1 MLCGDILPMISET
14 RQCNIGS
21 DNAEVEEK
29 EANLELLIQAVAEEK
44 NKIESYLEEVRETLA
59 TTKNKL
65 DESEKEKKFL
75 TEQLNKKHPS
85 DHTALSRELH
95 VCKERVQECEEEIK
109 DLISERNNT
118 KLLMSHLE
126 SLVAR
131 HERSLRA
138 TVVKRQQQNGG
149 ASSEVEVLKAL
160 KALFEHHKA
169 LDEKVRDKLK
179 ASIEREMQLEE
190 LYENSNRNNKLLK
203 EQINQMKVHQKSN
216 EDVFKNANLNDY
228 KENEKKE
235 KTEEDGDKS
244 QQSQVELQ
252 ALRVVKLQESK
263 EKQESELQ
271 HVRQRITYQNNK
283 IQELEENLDTAR
295 KDLIKSED
303 ANNRLQKEN
312 QETSTVRRD
321 LEERNLQIEHRYM
334 SVQHEFNK
342 IQDINDQLQGELV
355 NRDAKINQLKEQN
368 EVFIKR
374 YETAEKKYKQS
385 IRRVEA
391 LPEVEA
397 ELAQR
402 RAALSQA
409 EEKHGSYAEKVK
421 TLEEQLSVKNEEIS
435 RARQHQKL
443 SIDNIQR
450 LTKTVDRLLVES
462 EERLKLNHKEKLS
475 AQNENNHLTNDLE
488 NMSKQFEDLQSE
500 NDRLKNTIEKLK
512 TESSKSTTR
521 SQSNTTNYPSN
532 SVTLLRSSNRSKYIN
547 NYNQSSSSIVG
558 AGSTPDLTRHRR
570 LIGNS
575 SGIMSMNSHGNQHLF
590 SMDSSRQH
598 GGSDNLVTTF
608 DRENVP
614 HYATIRRSSN
624 ESNYMRN
631 NQENNHLLSKPTP
644 FMSESKNDRTVF
656 TSSELLSSPRASSPA
671 SSILQANKR
680 EFYDPES
687 HVEHLNSKLNAIN
700 REISE
705 LQQQKLAT
713 SFGENCV
720 LESDMEQQ
728 VGRRTMF
735 QLDSG
740 KLVFP
745 GSDYT
750 EPSTSYMKGFDK
762 FPSTASDLGDQKISS
777 ELSYSVDDIINAS
790 PSSSTTSSS
799 KQRNDII
806 SQNKSGGS
814 NGSVKKKSTIKHS
827 ISKLF
832 QKNKDKSS
840 RGSNQRVHHVEP
852 SSMTTTYDDC
862 SAEYVSGN
870 SSMNLIEQQ
879 TISNTMRL
887 KNEATLQRKHRL
899 LEHVRETG
907 KAFSTWDSQTI
918 VAWLELWVGMPSWY
932 VNVCK
937 TNIRSG
943 EIMAGLSDTEIQREI
958 GINNK
963 LHRLKLKLA
972 IQEMIS
978 LTSPSAPPTSRTK
991 LAYGEMTHEWIGKE
1005 WLFSLGLSQYKAYF
1019 MECLV
1024 DARMLDHLTKKDF
1037 RQHLK
1042 IVDGFH
1048 KSSMLFGIQ
1057 CLKQLNYNKKELES
1071 RRERCLDQ
1079 NKDVLVWSNQR
1090 VIRWLHSIGLGDYC
1104 SRLPTSGIHGAMIA
1118 LDVSFDSQSLALYMQ
1133 IPNNKL
1139 QARQILERE
1148 FNNLVSTGTERKVR
1162 LNETRSSAGKQ
1173 SFLHRTLSG
1182 RRKKGERNGGK
1193 IGQFKPLTPQVEASP
1208 ISFTSQGPDPKS
1220 TENTER

>member
-21 DNAEVEEK
+21 DNAEIEEK

-44 NKIESYLEEVRETLA
+44 NKIELNLEEVRETLA

-65 DESEKEKKFL
+65 DECEKEKKFL

-95 VCKERVQECEEEIK
+95 VCKERVRECEEEIK
-109 DLISERNNT
+109 DLIAERNNT
-118 KLLMSHLE
+118 KLLMNHLE

-203 EQINQMKVHQKSN
+203 EQINQMKMHQKSN
-216 EDVFKNANLNDY
+216 EDILKDVNVADY
-228 KENEKKE
+228 NENGKKE
-235 KTEEDGDKS
+235 KTGEDGDET
-244 QQSQVELQ
+244 QQSQVEIQ

-303 ANNRLQKEN
+303 SNNRLQKEN
-312 QETSTVRRD
+312 QETSTVRRE

-342 IQDINDQLQGELV
+342 IQGINDHLRGELV
-355 NRDAKINQLKEQN
+355 NRDANIKKLQEQN
-368 EVFIKR
+368 EVFIQK

-409 EEKHGSYAEKVK
+409 EERHGSYAEKVK
-421 TLEEQLSVKNEEIS
+421 SLEEQLTVKNEEIS

-450 LTKTVDRLLVES
+450 LTKTVDRLMVES

-475 AQNENNHLTNDLE
+475 AQNENNHLTDDLE
-488 NMSKQFEDLQSE
+488 NMSKQFEDVQAE
-500 NDRLKNTIEKLK
+500 NDRLKKTIEMLK
-512 TESSKSTTR
+512 TSLNSKSTNR
-521 SQSNTTNYPSN
+521 PQSNSTNYPSN
-532 SVTLLRSSNRSKYIN
+532 SVTLLRSSNRSKHVN
-547 NYNQSSSSIVG
+547 NYNQSSSSIVA

-570 LIGNS
+570 LVGNS
-575 SGIMSMNSHGNQHLF
+575 SGAMTLNAHGNQHLF
-590 SMDSSRQH
+590 SIDSSRQH
-598 GGSDNLVTTF
+598 GGSDNLIASF
-608 DRENVP
+608 DRDNVP
-614 HYATIRRSSN
+614 HYVTLRRSSN
-624 ESNYMRN
+624 ESNYTRS
-631 NQENNHLLSKPTP
+631 NQDNNHLLSKPTS
-644 FMSESKNDRTVF
+644 FMSEHKNDRTVF

-680 EFYDPES
+680 EYYDPES

-705 LQQQKLAT
+705 LQHQKLAT
-713 SFGENCV
+713 SYGDSCILEN
-720 LESDMEQQ
+720 DMEQHG
-728 VGRRTMF
+728 GRRTMF

-750 EPSTSYMKGFDK
+750 EPSTSYMKAFDK
-762 FPSTASDLGDQKISS
+762 FPSTASDLGAHKISS
-777 ELSYSVDDIINAS
+777 EMSYSVDDIINAS

-799 KQRNDII
+799 KQYSDRGMT
-806 SQNKSGGS
+806 SQSKSGGS
-814 NGSVKKKSTIKHS
+814 NGSMKKKNTIKHS

-832 QKNKDKSS
+832 HKTKDKSS
-840 RGSNQRVHHVEP
+840 RGSNHRINQAD
-852 SSMTTTYDDC
+852 TTLCDD
-862 SAEYVSGN
+862 SAECASGD
-870 SSMNLIEQQ
+870 STMNLIEQQ

-887 KNEATLQRKHRL
+887 KEEATLQQKHRL

-958 GINNK
+958 GITNK

-978 LTSPSAPPTSRTK
+978 LTSPSAPPTSRTT
-991 LAYGEMTHEWIGKE
+991 LAYGEMTHKWIGLE
-1005 WLFSLGLSQYKAYF
+1005 WLTSLGLSQYKAYF

-1024 DARMLDHLTKKDF
+1024 DARMLDHLTKKDL

-1057 CLKQLNYNKKELES
+1057 CLKRLNYNKKELES
-1071 RRERCLDQ
+1071 RREKCLDQ

-1090 VIRWLHSIGLGDYC
+1090 VIRWLQSIGLGDYT
-1104 SRLPTSGIHGAMIA
+1104 SHLPKSGIHGAMIA
-1118 LDVSFDSQSLALYMQ
+1118 LDASFDSQSLALYMQ

-1148 FNNLVSTGTERKVR
+1148 FNNLVSTGTDRKLR
-1162 LNETRSSAGKQ
+1162 LNETRSSASKP
-1173 SFLHRTLSG
+1173 SFLTRTLSG
-1182 RRKKGERNGGK
+1182 RRKKGERYGVK
-1193 IGQFKPLTPQVEASP
+1193 PGQFKTLTPQVEASP
-1208 ISFTSQGPDPKS
+1208 ISFTSQGSDTKS
-1220 TENTER
+1220 TESTER

>member
-21 DNAEVEEK
+21 DNAEIEEK

-44 NKIESYLEEVRETLA
+44 NKIELNLEEVRESLA

-65 DESEKEKKFL
+65 DECEKEKKFL
-75 TEQLNKKHPS
+75 TEQLNKKQPS

-95 VCKERVQECEEEIK
+95 VCKERVRECEEEIK
-109 DLISERNNT
+109 DLIAERNNT
-118 KLLMSHLE
+118 KLLMNHLE

-203 EQINQMKVHQKSN
+203 EQINQMKMHQKSN
-216 EDVFKNANLNDY
+216 EDILKDVSVTDY
-228 KENEKKE
+228 DENGKKE
-235 KTEEDGDKS
+235 KTGEDGDET
-244 QQSQVELQ
+244 QQSQVEIQ

-295 KDLIKSED
+295 KDLIKLED
-303 ANNRLQKEN
+303 SNNRLQKEN
-312 QETSTVRRD
+312 QETSTVRRE

-342 IQDINDQLQGELV
+342 IQGINDHLRGELV
-355 NRDAKINQLKEQN
+355 NRDANMKKLQEQN
-368 EVFIKR
+368 EVFVQK

-409 EEKHGSYAEKVK
+409 EERHGSYAEKVK
-421 TLEEQLSVKNEEIS
+421 SLEEQLTVKNEELS
-435 RARQHQKL
+435 R
-443 SIDNIQR
+443 
-450 LTKTVDRLLVES
+450 
-462 EERLKLNHKEKLS
+462 
-475 AQNENNHLTNDLE
+475 NHLTDDLE
-488 NMSKQFEDLQSE
+488 NMSKQFEDVQAE
-500 NDRLKNTIEKLK
+500 NDRLKKTIEMLK
-512 TESSKSTTR
+512 TNLNSKSTNR
-521 SQSNTTNYPSN
+521 PQSNSTNYPSN
-532 SVTLLRSSNRSKYIN
+532 SVTLLRSSNRNKHVN
-547 NYNQSSSSIVG
+547 NYNQSSSSIFA

-570 LIGNS
+570 LVGNS
-575 SGIMSMNSHGNQHLF
+575 SGAMTLNAHGNQHLF
-590 SMDSSRQH
+590 SIDSSRQH
-598 GGSDNLVTTF
+598 GGSDNLIASF
-608 DRENVP
+608 DRDNVP
-614 HYATIRRSSN
+614 HYVTLRRSSN
-624 ESNYMRN
+624 ESNYTRS
-631 NQENNHLLSKPTP
+631 NQDNNHLLSKPTS
-644 FMSESKNDRTVF
+644 FMSEHKNDRSVF

-680 EFYDPES
+680 EYYDPES

-705 LQQQKLAT
+705 LQQQKFKT
-713 SFGENCV
+713 SYGDNCILEN
-720 LESDMEQQ
+720 DMEQQ
-728 VGRRTMF
+728 GGRRTMF

-750 EPSTSYMKGFDK
+750 EPSTSYMKAFDK
-762 FPSTASDLGDQKISS
+762 FPSTASDLGAHKISS
-777 ELSYSVDDIINAS
+777 EMSYSVDDIINAS

-799 KQRNDII
+799 KQYSDKGMT
-806 SQNKSGGS
+806 SQSKSGGS
-814 NGSVKKKSTIKHS
+814 NGSVKKKNTIKHS

-832 QKNKDKSS
+832 HKNKDKSS
-840 RGSNQRVHHVEP
+840 RGSNHRINQLDT
-852 SSMTTTYDDC
+852 MATLCDDC
-862 SAEYVSGN
+862 SAECASGD
-870 SSMNLIEQQ
+870 STMNLIEQQ

-887 KNEATLQRKHRL
+887 KEEATLQQKHRL

-958 GINNK
+958 GITNK

-978 LTSPSAPPTSRTK
+978 LTSPSAPPTSRTT
-991 LAYGEMTHEWIGKE
+991 LAYGEMTHKWIGLE
-1005 WLFSLGLSQYKAYF
+1005 WLPSLGLSQYKAYF

-1024 DARMLDHLTKKDF
+1024 DARMLDHLTKKDL

-1057 CLKQLNYNKKELES
+1057 CLKRLNYNKKELES
-1071 RRERCLDQ
+1071 RRENCLDQ

-1090 VIRWLHSIGLGDYC
+1090 VIRWLQSIGLGDYT
-1104 SRLPTSGIHGAMIA
+1104 SHLPKSGIHGAMIA

-1148 FNNLVSTGTERKVR
+1148 FNNLVSTGTDRKLR
-1162 LNETRSSAGKQ
+1162 LNETRSSASKP
-1173 SFLHRTLSG
+1173 SFLTRTLSG
-1182 RRKKGERNGGK
+1182 RRKKGERYGVRP
-1193 IGQFKPLTPQVEASP
+1193 GQFKTLTPQVEANP
-1208 ISFTSQGPDPKS
+1208 ISFTSQGSDTKSAES
-1220 TENTER
+1220 TER